1 MKKIYLMLM
10 SAALISLV
18 ACGGEKKEDKK
29 DKAESEEEA
38 EEPKEE
44 EPKVDYSYVL
54 PQIDTA
60 ALTDEASL
68 LDAMAKV
75 TKARKLD
82 DSLSGAVSDYDGYYT
97 ELTTLYATI
106 LNKGTA
112 FAGTLKPKDAVAFHE
127 KFSAA
132 QN

>member
-1 MKKIYLMLM
+1 MKKIYLMLI
-10 SAALISLV
+10 SASLISLV
-18 ACGGEKKEDKK
+18 ACGGKEEKKENKK
-29 DKAESEEEA
+29 ENTEEEK

-44 EPKVDYSYVL
+44 DAKVDYSYVI

-68 LDAMAKV
+68 MDAMSKV
-75 TKARKLD
+75 VKARKMD
-82 DSLSGAVSDYDGYYT
+82 DSLHGAVSDYDGYYA
-97 ELTTLYATI
+97 ELTKLYATV
-106 LNKGTA
+106 LSKGTA
-112 FAGTLKPKDAVAFHE
+112 FANTLKPKDAMAFHE

>member
-1 MKKIYLMLM
+1 MRKIYLMLM
-10 SAALISLV
+10 SATLISLV
-18 ACGGEKKEDKK
+18 ACGGKEEKKEDKK
-29 DKAESEEEA
+29 ENSEET

-44 EPKVDYSYVL
+44 EAKVDYSYVL

-60 ALTDEASL
+60 ALTDETSL
-68 LDAMAKV
+68 LDAMTKV
-75 TKARKLD
+75 IKARKMD
-82 DSLSGAVSDYDGYYT
+82 DSLATAVSGYEGYYT
-97 ELTTLYATI
+97 ELTKLYATV

-112 FAGTLKPKDAVAFHE
+112 FANTLKPKDALAFHE

>member
-1 MKKIYLMLM
+1 M
-10 SAALISLV
+10 SATLISLV
-18 ACGGEKKEDKK
+18 ACGGKEEKKENKK
-29 DKAESEEEA
+29 ENTEEEK

-44 EPKVDYSYVL
+44 EAKVDYSYVL

-68 LDAMAKV
+68 MDAMTKV
-75 TKARKLD
+75 VKARKMD
-82 DSLSGAVSDYDGYYT
+82 DSLLMGGVPDYDGYNA
-97 ELTTLYATI
+97 ELTKLYATV
-106 LNKGTA
+106 LSKGNA
-112 FAGTLKPKDAVAFHE
+112 FANTLKPKDAIAFNE